1 MSKLEEIQRI
11 CLNRGIVFPTA
22 EIYPTLSGFWDYGP
36 VGTLLKKKFIDYWRE
51 FFVKSEDNIFEIDG
65 CTVLSESVFKASGH
79 LKSFV
84 DPITQCPKCK
94 SMHRADQ
101 LIEEK
106 TGNFVEGKSVKEL
119 TEIIKK
125 EKIKCP
131 KCGSAL
137 SNVRMFN
144 LMLKTEISPVGG
156 QTGYLRP
163 ETAQNIFVAFPR
175 VFRAT
180 RSKLPMGIAQVGHS
194 FRNEISPRH
203 FLVRIREFSQTEI
216 EMFYDP
222 KKPDCP
228 KFDEIKGKKVVIF
241 TREAQKKK
249 KKPVELTAEQAVKK
263 KIVPNDWMAYFLAK
277 EFEFYESLGIP
288 KDCLRFR
295 HMLPEETPH
304 YSLGNFDLEIKFDFG
319 WKETV
324 GNALR
329 SDYDLK
335 KHMQLSKKDMT
346 VLTDDNRKVIPHVAE
361 PSFGVERTI
370 AGILLHCFVED
381 KKRGWNWFKFPIR
394 IAPYTAAVFPLVNK
408 DNLPKKAREVYH
420 LLKKCFDVFYDES
433 GSIGRR
439 YARADEVGT
448 PFSITIDYESLED
461 NSCTIRHRDTTRQ
474 VRVKIDELVSVLNR
488 LMNEK
493 VEFEKVG
500 KLIT

>member
-11 CLNRGIVFPTA
+11 CLNRGFVFPTA
-22 EIYPTLSGFWDYGP
+22 EIYSTLSGFWDYGP
-36 VGTLLKKKFIDYWRE
+36 VGALLKKKLIDYWRE
-51 FFVKSEDNIFEIDG
+51 FFVKSEDNIFEIEG
-65 CTVLSESVFKASGH
+65 CIVLPEAVFNASGH

-84 DPITQCPKCK
+84 DPVAQCPKCN
-94 SMHRADQ
+94 SIHRADQ

-106 TGNFVEGKSVKEL
+106 TGNFVEGKPIKEL

-131 KCGSAL
+131 KCGNPLAE
-137 SNVRMFN
+137 VRLFN

-156 QTGYLRP
+156 QIGYLRP
-163 ETAQNIFVAFPR
+163 ETAQNIFTAFSR
-175 VFRAT
+175 IFRAT

-203 FLVRIREFSQTEI
+203 FLVRVREFNQTEI

-222 KKPDCP
+222 NKPDCF

-241 TREAQKKK
+241 TREAQKNK
-249 KKPVELTAEQAVKK
+249 KKPVELTAEQAMKK
-263 KIVPNDWMAYFLAK
+263 KIVPSEWMIYFLAK
-277 EFEFYESLGIP
+277 EFEFYKSLGIP
-288 KDCLRFR
+288 EDCLRFR

-324 GNALR
+324 GNAVR
-329 SDYDLK
+329 TDYDLK
-335 KHMQLSKKDMT
+335 KHMQSSKKDMT
-346 VLTDDNRKVIPHVAE
+346 VLADDNRKIIPYVVE

-370 AGILLHCFVED
+370 VGILLHCFVED
-381 KKRGWNWFKFPIR
+381 KERGWNWFKFPIK
-394 IAPYTAAVFPLVNK
+394 IAPYMAAVFPLVNK
-408 DNLPKKAREVYH
+408 DNMPKKAREVYH
-420 LLKKCFDVFYDES
+420 LLNKCFDVFYDES

-448 PFSITIDYESLED
+448 PFSITIDYESLKD
-461 NSCTIRHRDTTRQ
+461 DSCTIRNRDTTSQ
-474 VRVKIDELVSVLNR
+474 VRVKIDELVSILNR
-488 LMNEK
+488 LMNEE

-500 KLIT
+500 KLIK